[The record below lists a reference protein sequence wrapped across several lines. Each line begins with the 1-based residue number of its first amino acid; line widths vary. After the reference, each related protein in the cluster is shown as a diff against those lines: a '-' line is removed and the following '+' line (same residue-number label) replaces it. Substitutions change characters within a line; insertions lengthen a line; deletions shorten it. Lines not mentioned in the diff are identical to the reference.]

1 MTMWVIGAVTLIVVV
16 LIIGRRSSTYFK
28 WKSEEPKYEFLASIG
43 VDPETIQQHKDEEA
57 FTNPSTTRKE
67 TKHESNQS

>member
-16 LIIGRRSSTYFK
+16 LIIGRRSSPYFK

-57 FTNPSTTRKE
+57 FHKSINHQERD
-67 TKHESNQS
+67 QA

>member
-16 LIIGRRSSTYFK
+16 LIIGRRSSPYFK

-43 VDPETIQQHKDEEA
+43 VEPAVIQQHKDEEA
-57 FTNPSTTRKE
+57 FYQPSTTKKE
-67 TKHESNQS
+67 IPHESNES

>member
-16 LIIGRRSSTYFK
+16 LIIGRRSSPYFK

-43 VDPETIQQHKDEEA
+43 VDSESIQQHKDEYSFRE
-57 FTNPSTTRKE
+57 PPTTKE
-67 TKHESNQS
+67 VTKDESNES

>member
-16 LIIGRRSSTYFK
+16 LIIGRRSSPYFK

-43 VDPETIQQHKDEEA
+43 VNPETIQQHKDEDAIRE
-57 FTNPSTTRKE
+57 PSTVKKE
-67 TKHESNQS
+67 ISHESNQS